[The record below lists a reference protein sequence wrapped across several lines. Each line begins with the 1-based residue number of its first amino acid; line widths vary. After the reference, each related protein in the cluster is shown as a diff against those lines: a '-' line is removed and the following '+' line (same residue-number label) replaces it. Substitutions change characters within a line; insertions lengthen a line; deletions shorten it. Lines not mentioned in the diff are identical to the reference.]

1 MVSTIDTIS
10 PASIASISVIKDEKA
25 IAKYGKKENTV
36 LLKSLQKMNEQ
47 QTIAELV
54 ETLQTRLEKR
64 QFKDAVYKIKLM
76 TTLET
81 VQRMLN
87 GQ

>member
-1 MVSTIDTIS
+1 MPNT
-10 PASIASISVIKDEKA
+10 
-25 IAKYGKKENTV
+25 GKKENTV

-54 ETLQTRLEKR
+54 EILQTRLEKG
-64 QFKDAVYKIKLM
+64 QFKDAVQKIKLM

>member
-1 MVSTIDTIS
+1 M
-10 PASIASISVIKDEKA
+10 
-25 IAKYGKKENTV
+25 

-64 QFKDAVYKIKLM
+64 QFKDAVQKIKLM

>member
-1 MVSTIDTIS
+1 M
-10 PASIASISVIKDEKA
+10 PNA
-25 IAKYGKKENTV
+25 GKKENTV
-36 LLKSLQKMNEQ
+36 LLKLPQKMNEQ

-54 ETLQTRLEKR
+54 ETLQIRLEKG
-64 QFKDAVYKIKLM
+64 QFRDAVHKIKLM

-87 GQ
+87 GK

>member
-1 MVSTIDTIS
+1 MKKQLPNT
-10 PASIASISVIKDEKA
+10 
-25 IAKYGKKENTV
+25 GKKENTV

-47 QTIAELV
+47 QTISELV
-54 ETLQTRLEKR
+54 EILQTRLEKG
-64 QFKDAVYKIKLM
+64 QFKDAVHKIKLM

>member
-1 MVSTIDTIS
+1 MKKQLPNT
-10 PASIASISVIKDEKA
+10 
-25 IAKYGKKENTV
+25 GKKENTV

-54 ETLQTRLEKR
+54 EILQTRLEKG
-64 QFKDAVYKIKLM
+64 QFKDAVHKIKLM

>member
-1 MVSTIDTIS
+1 MPNT
-10 PASIASISVIKDEKA
+10 
-25 IAKYGKKENTV
+25 GKKENTV
-36 LLKSLQKMNEQ
+36 LLKLPQKMNEQ

-54 ETLQTRLEKR
+54 EKLQIRLEKG
-64 QFKDAVYKIKLM
+64 QFREAVHKIKLM

>member
-1 MVSTIDTIS
+1 MKKQLPNT
-10 PASIASISVIKDEKA
+10 
-25 IAKYGKKENTV
+25 GKKENTL

-54 ETLQTRLEKR
+54 EILQTRLEKG
-64 QFKDAVYKIKLM
+64 QFKDAVHKIKLM

>member
-1 MVSTIDTIS
+1 MKKQLPNT
-10 PASIASISVIKDEKA
+10 
-25 IAKYGKKENTV
+25 GKKENTV

-64 QFKDAVYKIKLM
+64 QFKDAVHKIKLM
-76 TTLET
+76 ATLET

>member
-1 MVSTIDTIS
+1 MKKQL
-10 PASIASISVIKDEKA
+10 PNK
-25 IAKYGKKENTV
+25 GKKENTV
-36 LLKSLQKMNEQ
+36 LLKLPQKMNEQ

-54 ETLQTRLEKR
+54 EKLQIRLEKG
-64 QFKDAVYKIKLM
+64 QFREAVHKIKLM

>member
-1 MVSTIDTIS
+1 MPNT
-10 PASIASISVIKDEKA
+10 
-25 IAKYGKKENTV
+25 GKKENTV
-36 LLKSLQKMNEQ
+36 LLKFSQNMNEQ

-54 ETLQTRLEKR
+54 ETLQTRLEER
-64 QFKDAVYKIKLM
+64 QFKDAVHKIKLM

-87 GQ
+87 GK

>member
-1 MVSTIDTIS
+1 MKKQLPNT
-10 PASIASISVIKDEKA
+10 
-25 IAKYGKKENTV
+25 GKKENTL

-54 ETLQTRLEKR
+54 EILQTRLEKG
-64 QFKDAVYKIKLM
+64 QFKDAVHKIKLM

-81 VQRMLN
+81 VQRILN

>member
-1 MVSTIDTIS
+1 MLSKTKKQLPNT
-10 PASIASISVIKDEKA
+10 
-25 IAKYGKKENTV
+25 GKKEYTE
-36 LLKSLQKMNEQ
+36 LLKLSQRMNEH

-54 ETLQTRLEKR
+54 ETLQTRIDMG
-64 QFKDAVYKIKLM
+64 QFRDAVHKIKLM

-87 GQ
+87 GK

>member
-1 MVSTIDTIS
+1 MPNT
-10 PASIASISVIKDEKA
+10 
-25 IAKYGKKENTV
+25 GKKENTV

-54 ETLQTRLEKR
+54 EILQTRLEKG
-64 QFKDAVYKIKLM
+64 QFKDAVHKIKLM

>member
-1 MVSTIDTIS
+1 
-10 PASIASISVIKDEKA
+10 
-25 IAKYGKKENTV
+25 
-36 LLKSLQKMNEQ
+36 MNEH

-54 ETLQTRLEKR
+54 ETLQTRIDMG
-64 QFKDAVYKIKLM
+64 QFRDAVHKIKLM

-87 GQ
+87 GK

>member
-1 MVSTIDTIS
+1 MSF
-10 PASIASISVIKDEKA
+10 PSIRESKSQNFDFCPLK
-25 IAKYGKKENTV
+25 GKKENTV
-36 LLKSLQKMNEQ
+36 LLKLPQKMNEQ

-54 ETLQTRLEKR
+54 ETLQTRLEKG
-64 QFKDAVYKIKLM
+64 QFKDAVHKIKLM

>member
-1 MVSTIDTIS
+1 MKKQLPNT
-10 PASIASISVIKDEKA
+10 
-25 IAKYGKKENTV
+25 GKKENTV
-36 LLKSLQKMNEQ
+36 LLKLLQKMNEQ

-54 ETLQTRLEKR
+54 EILQTRLEKG
-64 QFKDAVYKIKLM
+64 QFRDAVHKIKLM

-87 GQ
+87 GK

>member
-1 MVSTIDTIS
+1 MPNT
-10 PASIASISVIKDEKA
+10 
-25 IAKYGKKENTV
+25 GKKENTV

-54 ETLQTRLEKR
+54 EKLQIRLEKG
-64 QFKDAVYKIKLM
+64 QFRDAVHKIKLM

>member
-1 MVSTIDTIS
+1 MKKQLPNT
-10 PASIASISVIKDEKA
+10 
-25 IAKYGKKENTV
+25 GKKENTL
-36 LLKSLQKMNEQ
+36 LLKLPQKMNEQ

-54 ETLQTRLEKR
+54 EILQTRLEKG
-64 QFKDAVYKIKLM
+64 QFRDAIHKIKLM

-87 GQ
+87 GK

>member
-1 MVSTIDTIS
+1 MKKQLPNT
-10 PASIASISVIKDEKA
+10 
-25 IAKYGKKENTV
+25 GKKENTV
-36 LLKSLQKMNEQ
+36 LLKLLQKMNEQ

-54 ETLQTRLEKR
+54 ETLQTRLEKG
-64 QFKDAVYKIKLM
+64 QFRDAVHKILLM

-87 GQ
+87 GK

>member
-1 MVSTIDTIS
+1 
-10 PASIASISVIKDEKA
+10 
-25 IAKYGKKENTV
+25 
-36 LLKSLQKMNEQ
+36 MNEQ
-47 QTIAELV
+47 QTIAELA
-54 ETLQTRLEKR
+54 ETLKTRLEKR
-64 QFKDAVYKIKLM
+64 QFKYAVHKIKLM

>member
-1 MVSTIDTIS
+1 MPNT
-10 PASIASISVIKDEKA
+10 
-25 IAKYGKKENTV
+25 GKKENTA
-36 LLKSLQKMNEQ
+36 LLKLPQKMNEQ

-64 QFKDAVYKIKLM
+64 QFKDAVHKIKLM

>member
-1 MVSTIDTIS
+1 MPNT
-10 PASIASISVIKDEKA
+10 
-25 IAKYGKKENTV
+25 GKKENTV
-36 LLKSLQKMNEQ
+36 LLKLPQKMNEQ

-64 QFKDAVYKIKLM
+64 QFKDAVHKIKLM

>member
-1 MVSTIDTIS
+1 MPNT
-10 PASIASISVIKDEKA
+10 
-25 IAKYGKKENTV
+25 GKKENTV
-36 LLKSLQKMNEQ
+36 LLKLLQKMNEQ

-54 ETLQTRLEKR
+54 EILQTRLEKG
-64 QFKDAVYKIKLM
+64 QFRDAVHKIKLM

-87 GQ
+87 GK

>member
-1 MVSTIDTIS
+1 M
-10 PASIASISVIKDEKA
+10 
-25 IAKYGKKENTV
+25 

-54 ETLQTRLEKR
+54 EILQTRLEKG
-64 QFKDAVYKIKLM
+64 QFKDAVHKIKLM

-81 VQRMLN
+81 LQRILN

>member
-1 MVSTIDTIS
+1 MKKQLPNT
-10 PASIASISVIKDEKA
+10 
-25 IAKYGKKENTV
+25 GKKENTV
-36 LLKSLQKMNEQ
+36 LLKLLQKMNEQ

-54 ETLQTRLEKR
+54 EILQTRLEKG
-64 QFKDAVYKIKLM
+64 QFKDAVHKIKLM

>member
-1 MVSTIDTIS
+1 MPNT
-10 PASIASISVIKDEKA
+10 
-25 IAKYGKKENTV
+25 GKKENTA
-36 LLKSLQKMNEQ
+36 LLKLPQKMNEQ

-54 ETLQTRLEKR
+54 EKLQIRLEKG
-64 QFKDAVYKIKLM
+64 QFREAVHKIKLM

>member
-1 MVSTIDTIS
+1 MKKQLPNT
-10 PASIASISVIKDEKA
+10 
-25 IAKYGKKENTV
+25 GKKENTV
-36 LLKSLQKMNEQ
+36 LLKLLQKMNEQ

-54 ETLQTRLEKR
+54 ETLQTHLEKG
-64 QFKDAVYKIKLM
+64 QFKDAVHKIKLM

>member
-1 MVSTIDTIS
+1 MPNT
-10 PASIASISVIKDEKA
+10 
-25 IAKYGKKENTV
+25 GKKENTA
-36 LLKSLQKMNEQ
+36 LLKLPQKMNEQ

-54 ETLQTRLEKR
+54 EKLQIRLEKGQYR
-64 QFKDAVYKIKLM
+64 EAVHKIKLM

>member
-1 MVSTIDTIS
+1 MKKQLPNT
-10 PASIASISVIKDEKA
+10 
-25 IAKYGKKENTV
+25 GKKENTV

-47 QTIAELV
+47 QTIAELA
-54 ETLQTRLEKR
+54 ETLKTRLEKR
-64 QFKDAVYKIKLM
+64 QFKDAVHKIKLM

>member
-1 MVSTIDTIS
+1 MKKQLPNT
-10 PASIASISVIKDEKA
+10 
-25 IAKYGKKENTV
+25 GKKENTV

-54 ETLQTRLEKR
+54 EILQTRLEKG
-64 QFKDAVYKIKLM
+64 QFKDAVHKIKLM

-81 VQRMLN
+81 VQRILN

>member
-1 MVSTIDTIS
+1 MLSKTKKQLPNT
-10 PASIASISVIKDEKA
+10 
-25 IAKYGKKENTV
+25 GKKEYTE
-36 LLKSLQKMNEQ
+36 LLKLSQRMNEH

-54 ETLQTRLEKR
+54 ETLQTRIDKG
-64 QFKDAVYKIKLM
+64 QFRDAVHKIKLM

-87 GQ
+87 GK

>member
-1 MVSTIDTIS
+1 MIQPNQS
-10 PASIASISVIKDEKA
+10 
-25 IAKYGKKENTV
+25 
-36 LLKSLQKMNEQ
+36 
-47 QTIAELV
+47 IAELMEV
-54 ETLQTRLEKR
+54 LQARLENG
-64 QFKDAVYKIKLM
+64 QFIDSVHKIKLL